1 MVLPK
6 PGLFATPGLPRK
18 EIRAMATVME
28 EEKVEEQRGRE
39 RLTDKRI
46 EKLAPRPGERLEIAD
61 ALVRELRV
69 RVGKSGKKSWSM
81 LYRVAKADGKRG
93 DMKRLNLG
101 VYPQV
106 SLTDARDKAREALE
120 TADKGID
127 PAAVR
132 AKEIDQ
138 RQTRTFEVVL
148 ERWVELHVKV
158 STRDG
163 QRAKAA
169 EELARKEAEE
179 KGAQPRKVGR
189 CPAERLLTDL
199 VVPKWRGRLIES
211 LRRTEVVEL
220 IDDIVMENGANIA
233 REVRKHLV
241 GLFSWAIDRGLIDI
255 SPAAGIKRKDL
266 RYVASKRCLTMDEL
280 RRVWDA
286 AGDLG
291 YPFGDWVRLLI
302 LTGQRRSEIAELQR
316 GWLAPAKERLFVIPA
331 HKYKTGIDH
340 AVPLS
345 GPAWRIVEGL
355 PRWNEGE
362 FLLSGSGGR
371 SAISGFSKAKAALD
385 RKIAKRAEKEG
396 LEPMAPWRI
405 HDLRHSMTTHMI
417 ALGIREEHVERVLG
431 HKIGGV
437 AGVYNHH
444 SYLAEKRAA
453 LEKWGKLWS

>member
-1 MVLPK
+1 
-6 PGLFATPGLPRK
+6 
-18 EIRAMATVME
+18 MATVME

-39 RLTDKRI
+39 RLTDKRL
-46 EKLAPRPGERLEIAD
+46 EKLVAPRGGRLEIAD

-69 RVGKSGKKSWSM
+69 RVGKTGKKSWSM
-81 LYRVAKADGKRG
+81 LYRVAHADGSRG
-93 DMKRLNLG
+93 KMKRMNLG
-101 VYPQV
+101 VYPTV
-106 SLTDARDKAREALE
+106 SLSDARDKAREALE
-120 TADKGID
+120 AADKGID
-127 PAAVR
+127 PAVVR

-158 STRDG
+158 NTRDG
-163 QRAKAA
+163 QRAKER

-179 KGAQPRKVGR
+179 TGKKPRKVGR

-199 VVPKWRGRLIES
+199 VEPKWRGRLIES
-211 LRRTEVVEL
+211 IRRTEVVEL
-220 IDDIVMENGANIA
+220 LDDIVMDRGTSIA

-241 GLFSWAIDRGLIDI
+241 GLFSWALDRGLVDI

-266 RYVASKRCLTMDEL
+266 RYGASERCLSMDEL

-286 AGDLG
+286 AGELG

-302 LTGQRRSEIAELQR
+302 LTGQRRSEIAQLER
-316 GWLAPAKERLFVIPA
+316 GWLGPDKDRLYVLPADKA
-331 HKYKTGIDH
+331 KNGIAH

-345 GPAWRIVEGL
+345 APAWKIVESL
-355 PRWNEGE
+355 PRWNEGD

-371 SAISGFSKAKAALD
+371 NAISGFSKAKTSLD
-385 RKIAKRAEKEG
+385 KKIAKRAEKEE
-396 LEPMAPWRI
+396 LPPMAPWRI
-405 HDLRHSMTTHMI
+405 HDLRHSVTTHMI
-417 ALGIREEHVERVLG
+417 GLGIREEHVERVLG
-431 HKIGGV
+431 HKIPGV

-444 SYLAEKRAA
+444 SYLPEKRAA